1 MEAVVSYGFERDLLP
16 ATSGLILPGQVQGI
30 YITLHPE
37 MYEEV
42 VARIAR
48 WFEGRDGVVIVDH
61 GTSDKQ
67 GFGFLLM
74 EWIECEIDPL
84 FLAILRDEET
94 VGDYTVYGRTM
105 EE

>member
-1 MEAVVSYGFERDLLP
+1 
-16 ATSGLILPGQVQGI
+16 
-30 YITLHPE
+30 
-37 MYEEV
+37 
-42 VARIAR
+42 
-48 WFEGRDGVVIVDH
+48 
-61 GTSDKQ
+61 
-67 GFGFLLM
+67 M

>member
-1 MEAVVSYGFERDLLP
+1 MDALVTYGFERDLLP
-16 ATSGLILPGQVQGI
+16 ATTGRILPGQVQGI

-37 MYEEV
+37 VSEEII
-42 VARIAR
+42 RKIAR

-67 GFGFLLM
+67 GFGFVLM
-74 EWIECEIDPL
+74 EWIACEIDPL
-84 FLAILRDEET
+84 FLAILRDEEM
-94 VGDYTVYGRTM
+94 VGDYTVYGRIM

>member
-1 MEAVVSYGFERDLLP
+1 MEALVPYGFERDLLP
-16 ATSGLILPGQVQGI
+16 ATSGLILPGQVRGI

-37 MYEEV
+37 VTEEIT
-42 VARIAR
+42 AKIAR
-48 WFEGRDGVVIVDH
+48 WFEGRDDVMIVDH